1 MRSKL
6 FAILLTTVIL
16 TGCGSSSSGSSD
28 STETS
33 ADTSAAQEKSSG
45 SQTEEE
51 ETEEETEKKNKAPKT
66 TEAETEEEDIT
77 EESPSERTPDIRNM
91 CWGDSVETVKKTES
105 GEHIE
110 TDDGGLTYEVEIC
123 GYPAYMILHFD
134 DDYGLYMVS
143 YLLDSSSDSS
153 LGAGPTIILNRYN
166 SIVEKISE
174 KYGTPEHQETEL
186 DPAMAEFSDSTAH
199 SVSSGYI
206 VITDSWKNNK
216 RTKIVG
222 FIGQIDLEVNTLFCF
237 NSAEFDKPVENG
249 F

>member
-66 TEAETEEEDIT
+66 TEAETKEEDIT
-77 EESPSERTPDIRNM
+77 DQPSSKRTPDIRNM
-91 CWGDSVETVKKTES
+91 CWGDSIKTVKKTES
-105 GEHIE
+105 GEPIE
-110 TDDGGLTYEVEIC
+110 TDDGGLAYEVEIC
-123 GYPAYMILHFD
+123 GYPAEMYLYFD
-134 DDYGLYMVS
+134 DENGLYQII
-143 YLLDSSSDSS
+143 YALDDTSDTYSDSDT
-153 LGAGPTIILNRYN
+153 TILLAEY
-166 SIVEKISE
+166 SVIVERIKE
-174 KYGTPEHQETEL
+174 KYGTPEHKEIEL
-186 DPAMAEFSDSTAH
+186 DSMAKYCESTAEAI
-199 SVSSGYI
+199 SLGYMT
-206 VITDSWKNNK
+206 VADVWNDND
-216 RTKIVG
+216 RTKIYSFVSL
-222 FIGQIDLEVNTLFCF
+222 IDSKVQVLF
-237 NSAEFDKPVENG
+237 EFSSKEFSKPVEAG

>member
-33 ADTSAAQEKSSG
+33 ADTSAAQKKSTVS
-45 SQTEEE
+45 
-51 ETEEETEKKNKAPKT
+51 ETEEEKTEKETKAPKT

-77 EESPSERTPDIRNM
+77 DQPSSERTPDIRNM

-105 GEHIE
+105 GEPIE

-123 GYPAYMILHFD
+123 GNPANMYLYFD
-134 DDYGLYMVS
+134 DDYGLYQVI
-143 YLLDSSSDSS
+143 YNLDATSSASSDFKTVMLLSE
-153 LGAGPTIILNRYN
+153 YN
-166 SIVEKISE
+166 TIVEKVSE
-174 KYGTPEHQETEL
+174 KYGTPEHKEIEL
-186 DPAMAEFSDSTAH
+186 DSMAKYCESTAEAI
-199 SVSSGYI
+199 SLGYMT
-206 VITDSWKNNK
+206 VTDVWNDND
-216 RTKIVG
+216 RTKITG
-222 FIGQIDLEVNTLFCF
+222 FISRIDYEVETLIAF
-237 NSAEFDKPVENG
+237 NSKDFSKPVENG